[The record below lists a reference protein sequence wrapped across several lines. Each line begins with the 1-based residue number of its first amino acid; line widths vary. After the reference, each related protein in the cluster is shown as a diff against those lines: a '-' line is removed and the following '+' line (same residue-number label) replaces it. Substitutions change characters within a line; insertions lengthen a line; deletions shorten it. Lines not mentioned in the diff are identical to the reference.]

1 MFCRIS
7 KQGQGLKCANHLDS
21 KVQGHS
27 AFSTSGFEYET
38 KSGLKVSIHAGKVI
52 DNSIQAMQLVGDR
65 NEREL
70 PVHKDSNLFF
80 TIHQMPYLSLEVT
93 AKK

>member
-38 KSGLKVSIHAGKVI
+38 KSVLKVSIFAGKVI

-65 NEREL
+65 NGREL